1 MNAVPSPRRRQAE
14 RSVVRRPDGRIWIA
28 LRKQLGWPPRRRRSP
43 APESPSRVPAGTYV
57 VTLDFAEVGGRL
69 ECVRFEIGADVD
81 EPNAPDPAP
90 LTASVLRGV
99 PLGELIDQTLF
110 EHTKRLR
117 RWAREA
123 GPTGREARHLRDRV
137 AAAEG
142 SLGRAPGRPP
152 EYSDDHFKLVA
163 DAYTRAWKINR
174 PPRQAVATQWQ
185 VSPSTAAKWVA
196 RARKMG
202 FLPPTKRG
210 RPRGGQPPVER
221 TKAKPSPQAR
231 RSRKLEEID
240 RIEASEAMQLEVL
253 QRHEAW
259 LAELVGQPA
268 VDGATKGFRTQERP
282 AGRETTRNTKR
293 AQPRK
298 KR

>member
-1 MNAVPSPRRRQAE
+1 MNAVPSSHHRQAE

-28 LRKQLGWPPRRRRSP
+28 LRKQLGWPPRRRGSP

-81 EPNAPDPAP
+81 EPNAPVPAP

-99 PLGELIDQTLF
+99 PLRELIDQTLF
-110 EHTKRLR
+110 EQTKNLR

-123 GPTGREARHLRDRV
+123 GPTGRDARALRDRV

-221 TKAKPSPQAR
+221 TRPSRALKRVGAGSWR
-231 RSRKLEEID
+231 RSTG
-240 RIEASEAMQLEVL
+240 
-253 QRHEAW
+253 W
-259 LAELVGQPA
+259 
-268 VDGATKGFRTQERP
+268 RP
-282 AGRETTRNTKR
+282 GRPCSSKCWSGMKR
-293 AQPRK
+293 G
-298 KR
+298 